1 MAVVIPIRFA
11 SADPGRR
18 DRIVGI
24 LRDNGIDVRRSDV
37 KGLGVGELYLLR
49 ANTGLAA
56 RHDHRPP
63 RAPRAGLAGRGRVLL
78 AGMTPADTDAGR
90 VPPRSTSA

>member
-37 KGLGVGELYLLR
+37 QGLGVGELYLLR
-49 ANTGLAA
+49 ANAGPAA
-56 RHDHRPP
+56 RGMITD
-63 RAPRAGLAGRGRVLL
+63 LL
-78 AGMTPADTDAGR
+78 ER
-90 VPPRSTSA
+90 HVPGWQTEAEFYWPE